1 MLYSP
6 NNGYSLYEPC
16 CNNYITNTPTHTASP
31 PTIVDY
37 QQKVLSLEGEQVTL
51 TVKVAGSPTP
61 TITWLFNGKKVK
73 DDYSTEV
80 GKDGSLTLTCV
91 ELKHAGTYTFS
102 VSNSMGSVKGCTKL
116 VVHTEDED
124 CTSAPKVESNPVSK
138 ETFGEYVSSLHAHN
152 NGGFIAQYQVINL
165 IALPRSCI
173 KAWLRMSI
181 PIVYVAMVILIVQ
194 ITQI

>member
-1 MLYSP
+1 M
-6 NNGYSLYEPC
+6 
-16 CNNYITNTPTHTASP
+16 
-31 PTIVDY
+31 DY

-102 VSNSMGSVKGCTKL
+102 VSNSVGSVEGCTKL

-124 CTSAPKVESNPVSK
+124 CTSAPKVESNPVAK

-152 NGGFIAQYQVINL
+152 NGSFIVQYQVANKLSSSTLCVFNTIQWTIL
-165 IALPRSCI
+165 HYRPCPLGK
-173 KAWLRMSI
+173 KAIR
-181 PIVYVAMVILIVQ
+181 
-194 ITQI
+194 

>member
-1 MLYSP
+1 MSSVAVTKLP
-6 NNGYSLYEPC
+6 
-16 CNNYITNTPTHTASP
+16 TPTHTASP

-61 TITWLFNGKKVK
+61 TITWLFNGKKVN

-102 VSNSMGSVKGCTKL
+102 VSNSVGSVEGCTKL

-124 CTSAPKVESNPVSK
+124 CTSAPKVESNPVAK
-138 ETFGEYVSSLHAHN
+138 ETFGEYVSSLHTHN
-152 NGGFIAQYQVINL
+152 NAAFFSQYQVINL
-165 IALPRSCI
+165 STSTHTHNSELSSIRYRPCPLGK
-173 KAWLRMSI
+173 KAIR
-181 PIVYVAMVILIVQ
+181 
-194 ITQI
+194 

>member
-1 MLYSP
+1 M
-6 NNGYSLYEPC
+6 
-16 CNNYITNTPTHTASP
+16 
-31 PTIVDY
+31 DY

-102 VSNSMGSVKGCTKL
+102 VSNSVGSVEGCTKL

-124 CTSAPKVESNPVSK
+124 CTSAPKVESNPVAK

-152 NGGFIAQYQVINL
+152 NGGFIVQYQVANKLSSSTLCVYNTIQSGLSSAIDLALWGRRPSGDHWQNL
-165 IALPRSCI
+165 SKQTLES
-173 KAWLRMSI
+173 
-181 PIVYVAMVILIVQ
+181 V
-194 ITQI
+194 